1 MMIRFTTAC
10 ATALVITIAY
20 GQIEQRTLRPAQD
33 HSTQAI
39 MEQPAAYSLHV
50 GVFVAAKA
58 GVNTTVAR
66 GRKTDLNFN
75 TLPDLGISIFAP
87 FQSGSRFGAGLDI
100 GYATYSY
107 VNKPESG
114 VTDANTIIE

>member
-1 MMIRFTTAC
+1 MIT
-10 ATALVITIAY
+10 VAY

-39 MEQPAAYSLHV
+39 LEQPAAYSLHV

-75 TLPDLGISIFAP
+75 TLLDLGISIFAP
-87 FQSGSRFGAGLDI
+87 LQSGSRFGAGLDI
-100 GYATYSY
+100 G
-107 VNKPESG
+107 
-114 VTDANTIIE
+114 